1 MSVRLKY
8 EYRAVS
14 NLSGLGLDHGRH
26 LLVADAD
33 LVQAGAGAGRHRGG
47 AQLSEGLPNVLEKRN
62 EIEKLTINIMRSA
75 DSIVFFN
82 QINSLNEL
90 FVKGEE
96 IIFAHWDGV
105 DFMKAPS
112 SKCTFQLSEYFGKN
126 KFQKTFNICVNLI

>member
-1 MSVRLKY
+1 
-8 EYRAVS
+8 
-14 NLSGLGLDHGRH
+14 
-26 LLVADAD
+26 
-33 LVQAGAGAGRHRGG
+33 
-47 AQLSEGLPNVLEKRN
+47 
-62 EIEKLTINIMRSA
+62 MRSA

-126 KFQKTFNICVNLI
+126 KFQKTFNICINLI